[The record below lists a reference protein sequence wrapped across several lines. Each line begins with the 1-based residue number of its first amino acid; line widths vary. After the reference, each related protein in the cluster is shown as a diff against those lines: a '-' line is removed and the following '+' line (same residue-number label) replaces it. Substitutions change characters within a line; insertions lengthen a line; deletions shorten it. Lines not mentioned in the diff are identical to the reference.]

1 MLIGIDLNSSPTSA
15 PAPDPPCSRTTAAAV
30 RLLPTPSAV
39 SAASFAKDECMH
51 SDRHRR
57 ARAACQPVPRS
68 EAAVRVSK
76 PTCSSDQAPDLPQT
90 VARPLGSVRLL
101 TSSRSAPGA
110 VIKVAWRT
118 ALHVLR
124 HDADRTVCMTVE
136 LRIAGNVLGVGCV
149 PSRRSDRCTWSASTY
164 VETGREHGARC
175 DRREGECTGGPCP
188 PVVDRNGAFQP
199 LS

>member
-1 MLIGIDLNSSPTSA
+1 MLIGIGLNSSPTSA

-57 ARAACQPVPRS
+57 ARAACQPVSRS
-68 EAAVRVSK
+68 VAAVRVPK
-76 PTCSSDQAPDLPQT
+76 PTCSSAQAPNLPQT
-90 VARPLGSVRLL
+90 VARPLGSVRLP

-110 VIKVAWRT
+110 VIKVARRT
-118 ALHVLR
+118 ALHMLR
-124 HDADRTVCMTVE
+124 HDADRTVCMAVE

-149 PSRRSDRCTWSASTY
+149 PSRRSDRCTWSA
-164 VETGREHGARC
+164 VRRRRDGKRAWCQVRPARRRVHGWAMP
-175 DRREGECTGGPCP
+175 T
-188 PVVDRNGAFQP
+188 

>member
-1 MLIGIDLNSSPTSA
+1 MLIGIGLNSSPTSA

-57 ARAACQPVPRS
+57 ARAACQPAPRS
-68 EAAVRVSK
+68 EAAVRAYQSQRVQAA
-76 PTCSSDQAPDLPQT
+76 QAPDLPQT

-110 VIKVAWRT
+110 VIKVARRT

-124 HDADRTVCMTVE
+124 HDADRTVCMAVE
-136 LRIAGNVLGVGCV
+136 LHIAGNVLGVGCV
-149 PSRRSDRCTWSASTY
+149 PSRRSDRCTWWTL
-164 VETGREHGARC
+164 
-175 DRREGECTGGPCP
+175 P
-188 PVVDRNGAFQP
+188 VDRDGK
-199 LS
+199 